1 MRNNSYRN
9 NTMTKKNS
17 LLQPRSISRTLLSL
31 LPDIAANWMMTTII
45 VVVFMTFPTVIMYT
59 DAAAAD
65 DYGTP
70 YNYPS
75 CPPYEAAVLGD
86 EYAAETDRFCG
97 TDGQRHVQN
106 CRNFFAYGQEIY
118 TGIST
123 TTNDDDN
130 ATTSPA
136 PLELICSS
144 YVYNGDE
151 GVFYANRDNG
161 VYYGCRS
168 PDYDHDPNYGVYMS
182 FNEQCSA
189 QINERTTFDCWQ
201 YKEGTNF
208 DSFLSEA
215 SNANLTLCN
224 TTKDEDDDSSYPV
237 AFSYSTSGFFPSEY
251 VTITTGFTIIRHSIT
266 DFNENMAKTTMH
278 WLLTVEAPTAA
289 PSVSEQ
295 PSSSTS
301 TPIRYHIG
309 SSSHNNHMVVGNNMS
324 TILLILAMKIS
335 YSLFIY

>member
-9 NTMTKKNS
+9 NKETKKNS
-17 LLQPRSISRTLLSL
+17 LLQPHPSRTLLSL

-45 VVVFMTFPTVIMYT
+45 VVAFVTFPTVIIYT

-65 DYGTP
+65 DYGTT
-70 YNYPS
+70 YNNAS
-75 CPPYEAAVLGD
+75 CLPYEAVVLGD
-86 EYAAETDRFCG
+86 KYGAGTQRFCG
-97 TDGQRHVQN
+97 TDGQFHFYN
-106 CRNFFAYGQEIY
+106 CRDFLAYGPESY

-123 TTNDDDN
+123 ATNDGDD
-130 ATTSPA
+130 ASTSPA
-136 PLELICSS
+136 PPELICSS

-151 GVFYANRDNG
+151 DLDNG

-168 PDYDHDPNYGVYMS
+168 PYDDPDSNYGVYIP
-182 FNEQCSA
+182 FNEHCSA
-189 QINERTTFDCWQ
+189 QINERTIFDCWQ

-208 DSFLSEA
+208 YSFLSET
-215 SNANLTLCN
+215 SNDYLTLCN
-224 TTKDEDDDSSYPV
+224 TTKDEDDDAYSYRV
-237 AFSYSTSGFFPSEY
+237 SGFYP
-251 VTITTGFTIIRHSIT
+251 TTGYAIILHNNLAGFNP
-266 DFNENMAKTTMH
+266 DFIQDMAKNTIH

-289 PSVSEQ
+289 PLISEQ

-301 TPIRYHIG
+301 TPIRYPI
-309 SSSHNNHMVVGNNMS
+309 SSSHNNHMIVGNNML